1 MLVNVRHVATRQ
13 LWVVFSSVD
22 ITATINLQLDDRA
35 CLDKDEKGG
44 ASIMSISGKRQLTLS
59 VKSLRPFW
67 QAFGCCSPFC
77 MTGFGSLRMTW
88 FCAGR

>member
-1 MLVNVRHVATRQ
+1 MLCVDGAGKRVRFEDTRNSNSSTYLHGQQMLVNVRHVATRQ

-44 ASIMSISGKRQLTLS
+44 ASCRS
-59 VKSLRPFW
+59 VARSVDTER
-67 QAFGCCSPFC
+67 
-77 MTGFGSLRMTW
+77 
-88 FCAGR
+88 

>member
-35 CLDKDEKGG
+35 CLDQGRHRWLACKCRQWQRLTSVGG
-44 ASIMSISGKRQLTLS
+44 SSPAAFLPAERPPQTFIQNAP
-59 VKSLRPFW
+59 LR
-67 QAFGCCSPFC
+67 
-77 MTGFGSLRMTW
+77 
-88 FCAGR
+88 